1 MAKLDKQDLKS
12 MIKKSRVLM
21 KGGELPKV
29 HGYEGKKEP
38 LIIREKG
45 EVWTDKDGKEW
56 KQVGVHN
63 KVRTDT
69 MFDKL
74 RKELRTARNCPKEI
88 CSIDTTK
95 YLDKRMNAMKGL
107 CFDCVQELEQK
118 LKDSGKYEA
127 YEKKSMLH
135 NERSFLI
142 DAKSKLTESK
152 EYITKNPN
160 FMNEDGSWESWSLP
174 NKDKLMEDLEKE
186 FEAFEKRLAEVEEE
200 QLQYKDMK
208 FD

>member
-29 HGYEGKKEP
+29 HGYEGKIEP

-88 CSIDTTK
+88 CSLDTTK
-95 YLDKRMNAMKGL
+95 YLDKRMNAMKGM
-107 CFDCVQELEQK
+107 CFECVKEHEQK
-118 LKDSGKYEA
+118 LKDEGKYED
-127 YEKKSMLH
+127 YEKKLMLA
-135 NERSFLI
+135 NERSFLN
-142 DAKSKLTESK
+142 DAKVKLTESK

-186 FEAFEKRLAEVEEE
+186 FEALEKRLAEVEEE

>member
-12 MIKKSRVLM
+12 MIQKSRVLF

-29 HGYEGKKEP
+29 HGYEGEIEP

-88 CSIDTTK
+88 CSFDSTK
-95 YLDKRMNAMKGL
+95 YLDKRMNAMKGM
-107 CFDCVQELEQK
+107 CFDCVQEYEKK
-118 LKDSGKYEA
+118 LKDEGKYEA

-135 NERSFLI
+135 NERSFLK
-142 DAKSKLTESK
+142 DAQTSLNESR
-152 EYITKNPN
+152 EYVTNNPN
-160 FMNEDGSWESWSLP
+160 FMNEDGSFEQWSLP
-174 NKDKLMEDLEKE
+174 NKKKLMKDLEKDLSDI
-186 FEAFEKRLAEVEEE
+186 EKRLDQIEESLVE
-200 QLQYKDMK
+200 YKDMK